1 MDNSKTYLCRNLRK
15 IVDFLPENT
24 RFVVQ
29 DLASCQKER
38 QLRAAGAP
46 LELTVVTGEIMMP
59 STVHSSPTLVTVR
72 QRSFTAAAGL
82 FTLKGFL
89 HYCFRCWLILPPL
102 SWVAPTTL
110 TSTLLLLP
118 CLYRLLLKHKEE
130 RTAKSTRTTTQI
142 KKWLWS
148 VHVLLTFLHRER
160 SHQQQWPQRQ
170 YLRL

>member
-1 MDNSKTYLCRNLRK
+1 MSFRISRPVKK
-15 IVDFLPENT
+15 S
-24 RFVVQ
+24 
-29 DLASCQKER
+29 AS
-38 QLRAAGAP
+38 LAAGAP

-110 TSTLLLLP
+110 ASLLPLP
-118 CLYRLLLKHKEE
+118 CLYRFLLRHKEE

-142 KKWLWS
+142 KEWLWS
-148 VHVLLTFLHRER
+148 VHVLLTFLHRSGR
-160 SHQQQWPQRQ
+160 ISNGDRNVNTCGNNCTRTSLSLDFPLAWC
-170 YLRL
+170 LL